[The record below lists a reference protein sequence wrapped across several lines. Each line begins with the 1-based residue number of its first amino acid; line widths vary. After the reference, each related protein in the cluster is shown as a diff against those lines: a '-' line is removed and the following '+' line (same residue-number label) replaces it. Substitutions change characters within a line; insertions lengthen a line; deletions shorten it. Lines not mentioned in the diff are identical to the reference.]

1 LGTAAL
7 GTAALGD
14 GLLLLHGAGGRALAW
29 QNQLLAFPRARAED
43 LPGRAGGA
51 PTSVDGFL
59 RALREML
66 GQGAALGPGGVRDS
80 GGPRIVA
87 GHSLGGAIAL
97 RWALVYPEEVRALV
111 LLCTGA
117 RLRVAPQILEGIR
130 TADPAAI
137 EQFGAMWLGTNPPP
151 RLREKSLALLH
162 AAPPAVLAADLE
174 ASDGFDVMAELGH
187 LALPVLVICGA
198 EDRLTPVKY
207 GRYLHERIAGSE
219 LVIIERAGHM
229 VMLEQPAA
237 VNRAMQLFL
246 ERLDREALGRHA
258 PRRQAPR
265 REAQR
270 REAPDREVGD
280 ARDG

>member
-1 LGTAAL
+1 M

-43 LPGRAGGA
+43 LPGRAGRS

-59 RALREML
+59 GTLRGVL
-66 GQGAALGPGGVRDS
+66 GRSGPLGPRGSRDS
-80 GGPRIVA
+80 GGPLILA

-97 RWALVYPEEVRALV
+97 RWALLYPEEVRALV

-130 TADPAAI
+130 AADPAAI
-137 EQFGAMWLGTNPPP
+137 EQFGAMWLGTNPLP

-174 ASDGFDVMAELGH
+174 ASDGFDVMAELDH
-187 LALPVLVICGA
+187 LALPVLIICGA

-219 LVIIERAGHM
+219 VVVIERAGHM
-229 VMLEQPAA
+229 VMLEQPRA
-237 VNRAMQLFL
+237 VNRAMRAFL
-246 ERLDREALGRHA
+246 ERLDREAPG
-258 PRRQAPR
+258 RQAPH
-265 REAQR
+265 REAQ
-270 REAPDREVGD
+270 EREVGD

>member
-1 LGTAAL
+1 MGTP
-7 GTAALGD
+7 ALGD

-43 LPGRAGGA
+43 LPGRAGGT

-59 RALREML
+59 GALREAL
-66 GQGAALGPGGVRDS
+66 GQDAAHGPGGAHKPRGARDS
-80 GGPRIVA
+80 GGPLIVA

-130 TADPAAI
+130 AADPAAI
-137 EQFGAMWLGTNPPP
+137 EQFGAMWLGTHPTP

-162 AAPPAVLAADLE
+162 AAPAVVLAADLE
-174 ASDGFDVMAELGH
+174 AADGFDVMAELDH

-219 LVIIERAGHM
+219 MVVIERAGHM
-229 VMLEQPAA
+229 VMLEQPRA
-237 VNRAMQLFL
+237 VNCAMQSFL
-246 ERLDREALGRHA
+246 ERLDREAPGRD
-258 PRRQAPR
+258 
-265 REAQR
+265 AQH
-270 REAPDREVGD
+270 REVGD

>member
-1 LGTAAL
+1 MGTAAL

-43 LPGRAGGA
+43 LPGRADGT

-59 RALREML
+59 GALRGVL
-66 GQGAALGPGGVRDS
+66 GQSGPL
-80 GGPRIVA
+80 ILA

-130 TADPAAI
+130 VADPAAI
-137 EQFGAMWLGTNPPP
+137 EQFGAMWLGTSPKP

-174 ASDGFDVMAELGH
+174 ASDGFDVMSELDH
-187 LALPVLVICGA
+187 LALPVLIICGA

-219 LVIIERAGHM
+219 MVVIERAGHM

-237 VNRAMQLFL
+237 VNLAMGAFL
-246 ERLDREALGRHA
+246 ERLDRGA
-258 PRRQAPR
+258 PGHQAPHRQAP
-265 REAQR
+265 R

>member
-1 LGTAAL
+1 L

-43 LPGRAGGA
+43 LPGRADGT
-51 PTSVDGFL
+51 PTNVDGFL
-59 RALREML
+59 GRLREAL
-66 GQGAALGPGGVRDS
+66 GQGAAHGPGGGPKPRGARDS
-80 GGPRIVA
+80 GGPLIVA

-97 RWALVYPEEVRALV
+97 RWALSYPEEVRALV
-111 LLCTGA
+111 LLCAGA
-117 RLRVAPQILEGIR
+117 RLRVAPQILDGIR
-130 TADPAAI
+130 AADPAAI

-162 AAPPAVLAADLE
+162 AAPAAVLAADLE
-174 ASDGFDVMAELGH
+174 AADGFDVMSELDH
-187 LALPVLVICGA
+187 LALPVLVVCGA

-219 LVIIERAGHM
+219 MVVIERAGHM
-229 VMLEQPAA
+229 VMLEQPRA
-237 VNRAMQLFL
+237 VNRAMRAFL
-246 ERLDREALGRHA
+246 ERLDRAGLDRAERD
-258 PRRQAPR
+258 
-265 REAQR
+265 

>member
-1 LGTAAL
+1 MGTAVL

-43 LPGRAGGA
+43 LPGRAGDT
-51 PTSVDGFL
+51 PRSVDGFL
-59 RALREML
+59 RALREAP
-66 GQGAALGPGGVRDS
+66 GQDAAHGPL
-80 GGPRIVA
+80 ILA

-111 LLCTGA
+111 LMCTGA
-117 RLRVAPQILEGIR
+117 RLRVAPRILEGIR
-130 TADPAAI
+130 AADPAAI
-137 EQFGAMWLGTNPPP
+137 EQFGAMWLGTNPPE

-174 ASDGFDVMAELGH
+174 AADGFDVMSELDH
-187 LALPVLVICGA
+187 LVLPVLVICGA

-219 LVIIERAGHM
+219 MVVIERAGHM
-229 VMLEQPAA
+229 VMLEQPRA
-237 VNRAMQLFL
+237 VNRAMRSFL
-246 ERLDREALGRHA
+246 ERLDQGDPGRVARPHEV
-258 PRRQAPR
+258 QG
-265 REAQR
+265 
-270 REAPDREVGD
+270 REVGD